1 MPIEAALVVQNK
13 VSMFEQNQ
21 KYSVRAE
28 IISKA
33 KLITI
38 SRNRLI
44 QKSRQELFNKL
55 NHLSHLPLQ
64 MIG

>member
-44 QKSRQELFNKL
+44 QKSQQELFNKL